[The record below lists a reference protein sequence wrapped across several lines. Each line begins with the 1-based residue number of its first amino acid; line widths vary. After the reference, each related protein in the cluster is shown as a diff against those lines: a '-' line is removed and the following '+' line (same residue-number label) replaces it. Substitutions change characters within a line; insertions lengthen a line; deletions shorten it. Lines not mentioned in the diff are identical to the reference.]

1 MTIWTFH
8 NKLVYQVGVEWEDV
22 LLVERS
28 RAIIES
34 IVQSFV
40 LVSVPRKVRL
50 LTHVER
56 DNLFVVRMPS
66 FMIPAAVPKRKNGPV
81 LSEHYSYRSRTQR
94 MDMIISVSV
103 EELRDMYD
111 LDDYGDLLL
120 LQLEKMLPNKETR
133 LNMRRCRLDV
143 EPARCVQF
151 STHRGDIYVQV
162 RAASHVLDVFL
173 TIYEQVF
180 AIRNNKVFMVTFNA
194 TGVADLEVKDRCYLL
209 FERVLSSF
217 RFVTASE

>member
-8 NKLVYQVGVEWEDV
+8 NKLVYQLGVEWED
-22 LLVERS
+22 LALVARS

-40 LVSVPRKVRL
+40 LVTVPRKVRL

-56 DNLFVVRMPS
+56 DHLFVVRMPS
-66 FMIPAAVPKRKNGPV
+66 FMVPAAVPKRTNGPV
-81 LSEHYSYRSRTQR
+81 LREHYAYHSRTQR
-94 MDMIISVSV
+94 MDTTISVSV

-133 LNMRRCRLDV
+133 VNMRRCRLDV

-162 RAASHVLDVFL
+162 RAPNQSGQAL
-173 TIYEQVF
+173 TVY
-180 AIRNNKVFMVTFNA
+180 
-194 TGVADLEVKDRCYLL
+194 
-209 FERVLSSF
+209 
-217 RFVTASE
+217 